1 MITAVAMHGLPRGKE
16 PWPIEVAVVASH
28 APSAVTLHIRQGKE
42 FAQVSMTAAKAFAYR
57 ATIPAALLKPGFLDY
72 FVTIESGSDRLVI
85 PDSHGSWPDNWDF
98 PKSGGYRVP
107 VVAVDAPL
115 TLFDAARD
123 DERVIVPYGG
133 YSNVTGFGI
142 VPSAEGDPVV
152 RLDAAAV
159 AQAVEQDLPVQ
170 LAWNGALVTEG
181 RALDQFVAMRV
192 EGRAK
197 SGSECV
203 VGVMLIKRDGTAWG
217 APVRLR
223 SDGLPV
229 RVPLTAL
236 RPVKAAMLP
245 RDFPKG
251 INSYW
256 LRMPA
261 GRGGSADRLRLA
273 NLQAVQF
280 TLSTRFSG
288 SAADPAVKVE
298 IARIALTV

>member
-1 MITAVAMHGLPRGKE
+1 M
-16 PWPIEVAVVASH
+16 
-28 APSAVTLHIRQGKE
+28 
-42 FAQVSMTAAKAFAYR
+42 
-57 ATIPAALLKPGFLDY
+57 
-72 FVTIESGSDRLVI
+72 
-85 PDSHGSWPDNWDF
+85 
-98 PKSGGYRVP
+98 
-107 VVAVDAPL
+107 
-115 TLFDAARD
+115 
-123 DERVIVPYGG
+123 
-133 YSNVTGFGI
+133 
-142 VPSAEGDPVV
+142 

-197 SGSECV
+197 SGSEFV
-203 VGVMLIKRDGTAWG
+203 VGEVLIERDGTAWG

-256 LRMPA
+256 LRTPA
-261 GRGGSADRLRLA
+261 GRGRSADRLRLA

-298 IARIALTV
+298 IARISLTV